1 MMSSDLDPT
10 ALERRWREL
19 APPEAVS
26 SAGGIYELTPRQGS
40 SRLSFVDVPYDP
52 RQERHWADAARVAD
66 YASHLPATVRGG
78 GTVLDVGPGDGW
90 PALPLAHSLPDARV
104 IGIDPS
110 PRRVGVCRANGLRL
124 GIANASF
131 IAGDAAGLPL
141 ADASIDLAT
150 AAASLEEAADPLA
163 ALREIGRVLRPSGVL
178 RASYQVWELPRP
190 RLETIA
196 LLEGVAPDGSPR
208 LLYQYT
214 RRDQDPPRERRSV
227 LVLPADGE
235 AATIHREALVA
246 GADAPRALGETL
258 LEAGSDL
265 GLALLEQLAP
275 HAERSLVVELQRWTT
290 DWLVAALL
298 DAGFAE
304 ARGTAHS
311 GDLAREHGRRLIAE
325 DRVPD
330 IERFAA
336 ITRDLGRRAPAT
348 RGSRTVTAVR

>member
-19 APPEAVS
+19 APPEAAS
-26 SAGGIYELTPRQGS
+26 SARGIYELAPRQGS
-40 SRLSFVDVPYDP
+40 GRLSFVDVPYDP

-66 YASHLPATVRGG
+66 YASHLPATTPG

-90 PALPLAHSLPDARV
+90 PALPLAHALPDAWV

-110 PRRVGVCRANGLRL
+110 PRRVEVCRANGLRL
-124 GIANASF
+124 GITNASF

-150 AAASLEEAADPLA
+150 AAASLEEAADPSA
-163 ALREIGRVLRPSGVL
+163 ALREIGRVLRPGGVL

-227 LVLPADGE
+227 LVLPANGE
-235 AATIHREALVA
+235 AAAIHREALVA
-246 GADAPRALGETL
+246 AADAPRAFGETL

-265 GLALLEQLAP
+265 GVPLLERLAP

-290 DWLVAALL
+290 NWLVAALL

-311 GDLAREHGRRLIAE
+311 GDVARAHGRRLIAE
-325 DRVPD
+325 DRVPN
-330 IERFAA
+330 IEAFAA
-336 ITRDLGRRAPAT
+336 VTRDLGRRAPAT
-348 RGSRTVTAVR
+348 PGWRMVTAVR